1 MRDALPALGFLAA
14 LVIVPFLISASIA
27 WSILHF
33 TDTGLL
39 IGRGNVTTI
48 ASDQDTGGE
57 KKVVQCPYFTSDGF
71 VERVV
76 DFQEYGYRGQRDCPW
91 KISASA

>member
-1 MRDALPALGFLAA
+1 MRDALPALGFLSA
-14 LVIVPFLISASIA
+14 LVIVPFIISVSIG

-39 IGRGNVTTI
+39 IGRGTVTTM
-48 ASDQDTGGE
+48 ASDQDAAGE
-57 KKVVQCPYFTSDGF
+57 KKVVQCPYFTTDGF

-76 DFQEYGYRGQRDCPW
+76 EYQEYGYRGQRDCPW
-91 KISASA
+91 RISVST